1 VSELVGIS
9 LRRGAGG
16 IDLLTRL
23 VPSEAAHDP
32 FNALARRDLQYGHR
46 GCCEQWPKQV
56 DPWFYWSNETLVGQ
70 NQHGHD
76 DAVDVEVLGILEQA
90 NLSVPVGGLVR
101 AKHRDTGHTT
111 VFTAAPGLPV
121 ALWRSIAEEAGVHM
135 YTADRANASQCMAEN
150 EETSLDELTDSVELH
165 GSVLLYHAAPTCN
178 GNASSRRQVLLPARA
193 TVTDEKLFVVCSNCS
208 EFRTPSMA
216 AGEVLLFRVQAVVD
230 STKSGDRRAEVVG

>member
-1 VSELVGIS
+1 
-9 LRRGAGG
+9 
-16 IDLLTRL
+16 
-23 VPSEAAHDP
+23 
-32 FNALARRDLQYGHR
+32 
-46 GCCEQWPKQV
+46 
-56 DPWFYWSNETLVGQ
+56 
-70 NQHGHD
+70 
-76 DAVDVEVLGILEQA
+76 
-90 NLSVPVGGLVR
+90 
-101 AKHRDTGHTT
+101 
-111 VFTAAPGLPV
+111 
-121 ALWRSIAEEAGVHM
+121 M

-178 GNASSRRQVLLPARA
+178 GSASSRRQVLLPARA